1 MSVYQKTKSHLKRC
15 CPYVEVQIFTEEHL
29 RATDQKYRES
39 NDRTE
44 ISYFS
49 FFPQNVVNYFQ
60 NHIYKFRRFFVFLKI
75 AKVEKLAKSS
85 LGIRGK
91 HGEIMHL

>member
-1 MSVYQKTKSHLKRC
+1 MSNDVVSYFQKSHL
-15 CPYVEVQIFTEEHL
+15 
-29 RATDQKYRES
+29 
-39 NDRTE
+39 
-44 ISYFS
+44 
-49 FFPQNVVNYFQ
+49 
-60 NHIYKFRRFFVFLKI
+60 IYKFRRFFVFLKI